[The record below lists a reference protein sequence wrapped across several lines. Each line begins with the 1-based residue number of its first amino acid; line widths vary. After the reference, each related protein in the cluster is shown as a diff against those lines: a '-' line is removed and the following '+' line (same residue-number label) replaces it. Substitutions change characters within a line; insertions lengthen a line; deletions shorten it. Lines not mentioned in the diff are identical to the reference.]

1 MNQLRRIFVI
11 YITVGACVC
20 PVMISGMILASATRK
35 PLTPY
40 TFNWGSTTADEKYFY
55 ESNDFLWLSFVHN
68 LPLRLVLFPKRQ
80 VPE

>member
-55 ESNDFLWLSFVHN
+55 ESNDFLCVHN